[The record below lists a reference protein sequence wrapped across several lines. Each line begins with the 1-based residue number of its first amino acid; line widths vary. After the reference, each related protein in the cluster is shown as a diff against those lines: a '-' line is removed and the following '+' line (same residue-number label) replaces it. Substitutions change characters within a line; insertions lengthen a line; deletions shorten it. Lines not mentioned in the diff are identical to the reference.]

1 MTLRLTGITWD
12 HERGRSGV
20 RAAGAAFARE
30 HPGVDVSWATRSL
43 QAFADQPAEELAR
56 RYDLIVLDH
65 PGIGH
70 AVARQALLP
79 LDDALDP
86 AFLADQAANSV
97 GRSHE
102 SYAWQGRQWAL
113 AVDAAAQVA
122 AFRPDLLERLGT
134 AVPRTWDEVFALAGR
149 APGAVAAPLIG
160 VDAACAFAA
169 LREGFGAE
177 AAIAT
182 LERLLATAHPASP
195 GWNPP
200 ALLEHMAA
208 TDEVAYCPL
217 AFGYVNYARPRP
229 RGRRLSFAPAPADH
243 AGVPRGTLGGAGLAV
258 SARARDPA
266 AACALAAFT
275 ASGKVQRGMYFDAG
289 GQPGHRSAW
298 TDPRVNAAVPG
309 FFAATLPS
317 LDAATLR
324 PRHDGFLTWQERAG
338 AAICRHLARGGDRRA
353 LLGELERIDEQT
365 RPARELAPAT
375 PTLPPA
381 SRRPYG

>member
-1 MTLRLTGITWD
+1 MTLQLTGITWD
-12 HERGRSGV
+12 HERGWGGV
-20 RAAGAAFARE
+20 RAAGEAFARE
-30 HPGVDVSWATRSL
+30 HPGVQVSWDTRSL
-43 QAFADQPAEELAR
+43 QAFADQPAEELAG

-70 AVARQALLP
+70 AVAREALLP
-79 LDDALDP
+79 LDGALDP
-86 AFLADQAANSV
+86 AFLSDQAASSA
-97 GRSHE
+97 GRSHL
-102 SYAWQGRQWAL
+102 SYSWQGRQWAL

-122 AFRPDLLERLGT
+122 VFRPDLLARLSSC
-134 AVPRTWDEVFALAGR
+134 VPRTWDDVFALAER
-149 APGAVAAPLIG
+149 APGAVAAPLIP
-160 VDAACAFAA
+160 VDAACAFVA
-169 LREGFGAE
+169 LCEGFGARGWPAPPAAAA

-182 LERLLATAHPASP
+182 LERLLATAHPASL

-217 AFGYVNYARPRP
+217 AFGYVNYTRPRP
-229 RGRRLSFAPAPADH
+229 GIRRLSFAPAPADH

-258 SARARDPA
+258 SANTRDPA

-275 ASGKVQRGMYFDAG
+275 VSGEVQRGRYFDAG

-298 TDPRVNAAVPG
+298 TDPRINAAAPG

-324 PRHDGFLTWQERAG
+324 PRHDGFLAWQDRVG
-338 AAICRHLARGGDRRA
+338 AAICRHLARAGDRPA
-353 LLGELERIDEQT
+353 LLGELARIDEET
-365 RPARELAPAT
+365 AGT
-375 PTLPPA
+375 
-381 SRRPYG
+381 

>member
-1 MTLRLTGITWD
+1 MTLQLTGITWD
-12 HERGRSGV
+12 HERGWGGV

-30 HPGVDVSWATRSL
+30 HPGVQVSWATRSL
-43 QAFADQPAEELAR
+43 QAFADQPAGELAGQ
-56 RYDLIVLDH
+56 YDLIVLDH

-70 AVARQALLP
+70 AVATEALLP
-79 LDDALDP
+79 LDEFLDP
-86 AFLADQAANSV
+86 AFLAGQAASSV

-102 SYAWQGRQWAL
+102 SYTWQGRQWAL

-122 AFRPDLLERLGT
+122 VYRTDLLERLG
-134 AVPRTWDEVFALAGR
+134 AGVPRTWDDVFALARR
-149 APGAVAAPLIG
+149 APGAVAAPLIP
-160 VDAACAFAA
+160 VDAACAFVA
-169 LREGFGAE
+169 LCQGFGADGWPAPRAAAA
-177 AAIAT
+177 AAIGT

-200 ALLEHMAA
+200 ALLGHMAA

-217 AFGYVNYARPRP
+217 AFGYVNYTRPRP
-229 RGRRLSFAPAPADH
+229 GARRLSFAPAPADH

-258 SARARDPA
+258 SAHARDPA

-275 ASGKVQRGMYFDAG
+275 VSGEVQRGAYFDAG

-298 TDPRVNAAVPG
+298 TDPRVNAEAPG

-324 PRHDGFLTWQERAG
+324 PRHDGFLAWQDRAG
-338 AAICRHLARGGDRRA
+338 AAICRHLARGGGRQV
-353 LLGELERIDEQT
+353 LLGELDQISEET
-365 RPARELAPAT
+365 RPA
-375 PTLPPA
+375 
-381 SRRPYG
+381 GG